1 MCFVNCDYGYNLR
14 NTSEVLGFLKFP
26 LHCDSCMEGA
36 QMGSVADC
44 GTSAKAWEM
53 LGTFCSASLA
63 AGQRLCPGCAPSLHS
78 PSAAFSCLCWC
89 LQPWGVALCG
99 CCCFRQP
106 GALPGSWLSAHCG
119 HSESKEPRA
128 AQSNLCWKKLCSRDP
143 GCVECQF
150 ILGLVLILVRKCL
163 PSPCS
168 EGEQQT
174 HFWSGW
180 HRARWV

>member
-1 MCFVNCDYGYNLR
+1 MHGRSTNGKCGRLWDQCKGLGNAGN
-14 NTSEVLGFLKFP
+14 VLFCLP
-26 LHCDSCMEGA
+26 
-36 QMGSVADC
+36 GSWAEAVP
-44 GTSAKAWEM
+44 
-53 LGTFCSASLA
+53 
-63 AGQRLCPGCAPSLHS
+63 RLCPGCAPSLHS

-119 HSESKEPRA
+119 HSESKEPPA